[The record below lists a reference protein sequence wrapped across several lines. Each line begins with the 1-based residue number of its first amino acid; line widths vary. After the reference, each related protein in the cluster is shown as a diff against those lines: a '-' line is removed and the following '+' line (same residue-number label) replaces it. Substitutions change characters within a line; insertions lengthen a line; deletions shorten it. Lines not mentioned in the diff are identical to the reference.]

1 MKTLMAN
8 ENNNDIVIINLDRQ
22 RVIRYGHL
30 ALKKLSAMT
39 GMSIEQIGTSELD
52 LEQLET
58 IIYCGIW
65 ADAQEN
71 GEDLKLEQME
81 LLLDKAP
88 NPKHYMDKMA
98 EALAYAYGDNQELQ
112 GNAQVGKP
120 TQNRASRRKK

>member
-1 MKTLMAN
+1 MAN
-8 ENNNDIVIINLDRQ
+8 ENNNDVIIINLDRP
-22 RVIRYGHL
+22 RVIRFGHL

-39 GMSIEQIGTSELD
+39 GLTIEQLASNDTD

-58 IIYCGIW
+58 IIYCGIF
-65 ADAQEN
+65 ADALEN
-71 GEDLKLEQME
+71 GEELKLEQME

-98 EALAYAYGDNQELQ
+98 EALSYAYGTNQVQSE
-112 GNAQVGKP
+112 GNAQAGKP